1 MKAIGSTSSRKVW
14 FVFLSALFILL
25 CYYPYEF
32 YSVYFLFM
40 PNEFLYSQLMFLALV
55 ALLYIGCRAKRKLPG
70 KVLMIFLMQF
80 SGFALYNNHHG
91 LNLNSYIASL
101 VQMALPVVMILW
113 IDSSIGILNFFK
125 KYNKWIMWMAILG
138 AFTWVLVTF
147 FHYSPLFSIPDRA
160 DGRIIYNYLF
170 TFNKTDMNDMAN
182 VFCYA
187 GFFDERGA
195 MGYWGMFA
203 LIFNKLFIQ
212 NKKMEYILIAC
223 LLLTFSMGFYFQ
235 VIFYILLFYYSKQG
249 MNRKLLMTF
258 ALICVIVGAGMT
270 RGTKFNSIYDNSIGR
285 FVEIFE
291 TSQTD
296 KTIAVST
303 RATLTEAAWDEFV
316 RNPWFGTNKKDDL
329 DLYTDNIY
337 EPLVLYGIVGTPFVL
352 FPFIWLLFYG
362 LRNNRA
368 LFKCMLVVFLGFFH
382 RPFHQS
388 LLYGFILYSLIYIIL
403 VYKEQLRYETSES

>member
-80 SGFALYNNHHG
+80 TGFALYNNHHG

-147 FHYSPLFSIPDRA
+147 FHYSPLFSIPDSA
-160 DGRIIYNYLF
+160 DGRIIYN
-170 TFNKTDMNDMAN
+170 
-182 VFCYA
+182 
-187 GFFDERGA
+187 
-195 MGYWGMFA
+195 
-203 LIFNKLFIQ
+203 
-212 NKKMEYILIAC
+212 
-223 LLLTFSMGFYFQ
+223 
-235 VIFYILLFYYSKQG
+235 
-249 MNRKLLMTF
+249 
-258 ALICVIVGAGMT
+258 
-270 RGTKFNSIYDNSIGR
+270 
-285 FVEIFE
+285 
-291 TSQTD
+291 
-296 KTIAVST
+296 
-303 RATLTEAAWDEFV
+303 
-316 RNPWFGTNKKDDL
+316 
-329 DLYTDNIY
+329 
-337 EPLVLYGIVGTPFVL
+337 
-352 FPFIWLLFYG
+352 
-362 LRNNRA
+362 
-368 LFKCMLVVFLGFFH
+368 
-382 RPFHQS
+382 
-388 LLYGFILYSLIYIIL
+388 
-403 VYKEQLRYETSES
+403 